1 MVSDLCAATTLVAVA
16 LWRTHERDPEQLGHW
31 LDFAVLLILGFV
43 VEFRRF
49 EPAWP
54 AHLGAFNRIILF
66 DAGLYGFMIVRQ
78 LSHVGFDLRPRFSDW
93 KNGIRELVL
102 YAPIAVPIGLA
113 LGFLHLHAEW
123 PGIARVVGLFVSI
136 FFVIAILEET
146 YFRGWRQ
153 NLLERRYGRPEHCWL
168 RLSYSDCRTSTRAQP
183 CSTGGTSSWLHWQA
197 SSTAGD
203 GDRNTGFSLQL
214 SPMLASTQY
223 GYCGC
228 AECVAAWYCR

>member
-123 PGIARVVGLFVSI
+123 PGIARVVGSFVSI
-136 FFVIAILEET
+136 FFVTAILEET
-146 YFRGWRQ
+146 YVRGWRQ

-168 RLSYSDCRTSTRAQP
+168 RLSYSDCRTSTRVQLAVRLLGYIGRHLLRQGMAIGTPDFRFSFHP
-183 CSTGGTSSWLHWQA
+183 CLRRHNMATVVVL
-197 SSTAGD
+197 
-203 GDRNTGFSLQL
+203 N
-214 SPMLASTQY
+214 
-223 GYCGC
+223 
-228 AECVAAWYCR
+228 V